1 MPFRSKDQETFLKLN
16 KPKVYKKWKKKYGK
30 YGDEE
35 EPEEEDKEL
44 EEEKPSFKTYYNRRN
59 NE

>member
-1 MPFRSKDQETFLKLN
+1 MPFKN
-16 KPKVYKKWKKKYGK
+16 KEQKRKCYQMNDPNW
-30 YGDEE
+30 DCEE
-35 EPEEEDKEL
+35 YAKGEDGEEEDKEE